1 MTSGTQAHW
10 DHIYETKAGNELSWF
25 QEHPAMSL
33 DLIRATGAKP
43 GTAIIDIGGGESR
56 LVDAL
61 LDEGFH
67 ALAILDLSES
77 ALAAAKAR
85 LGSRSATVAW
95 ITADVTA
102 WEPSE
107 TYDLWHDRAAFHFLT
122 EADGRLAYAYAERV
136 AKAVRPG
143 GHVIIGTFAPDGP
156 QSCSGLP
163 VLRHDAVSIG
173 AVLGERFALVQSRRH
188 DHVTPAGR
196 TQRFQFSRFRREL

>member
-1 MTSGTQAHW
+1 MTTGGQAHW

-25 QEHPAMSL
+25 QEHPAISL
-33 DLIRATGAKP
+33 DLIRTAGPSPGA
-43 GTAIIDIGGGESR
+43 AIIDIGGGESR

-67 ALAILDLSES
+67 ALTVLDLSES

-85 LGSRSATVAW
+85 LGPRSAKVAW
-95 ITADVTA
+95 ISADVTA

-122 EADGRLAYAYAERV
+122 EATGRQAYAERV

-143 GHVIIGTFAPDGP
+143 GHVVIGTFAPDGP

-163 VLRHDAVSIG
+163 VLRHDASSIG
-173 AVLGERFALVQSRRH
+173 AVLGAGFTLIQSRRH

-196 TQRFQFSRFRREL
+196 TQQFLFSLFRRNH